1 LLEKVQEST
10 GKYIIKRLFNAKRQA
25 LICSPYVSKHYAD
38 AIVKMVGK
46 GINVKLITTNEKT
59 GNFHAHEYFMRY
71 AIPKS
76 GQKASLEIT
85 IVDSSFI
92 HAKMYLSDDEFAAF
106 GSANLTIAGMWENV
120 ENIVTYDGIEVSNI
134 SKGLRKFGSIMV
146 KGLPMGKKEDIRPSA
161 QRHHN
166 HFYCFS

>member
-1 LLEKVQEST
+1 MNTFVGKGA

-38 AIVKMVGK
+38 AIAKMVER

-59 GNFHAHEYFMRY
+59 GNFHAHDYFMKY
-71 AIPKS
+71 AKPKS

-92 HAKMYLSDDEFAAF
+92 HAKMYLADDGFAAF
-106 GSANLTIAGMWENV
+106 GSANLTIAGMWEDV
-120 ENIVTYDGIEVSNI
+120 ENIVTCDGVEVSNI
-134 SKGLRKFGSIMV
+134 RKGFEKIWKYNG
-146 KGLPMGKKEDIRPSA
+146 KGIANGKERGYQTINTKA
-161 QRHHN
+161 
-166 HFYCFS
+166 